1 MARREALGQLMGG
14 YLHQD
19 WDVYGGDVSDA
30 VAAFLRDAPS
40 RIAET
45 ADEIDELIATDMPS
59 GELERR
65 LEAWG
70 CAYHA
75 GDTDDDYRRWL
86 MEIRDQLRTFLA
98 TSAAS

>member
-1 MARREALGQLMGG
+1 MDAVKNLMGG

-45 ADEIDELIATDMPS
+45 ADQIDDLIATDMPE

-65 LEAWG
+65 LDAWG

-75 GDTDDDYRRWL
+75 GDTDHDYRRWL
-86 MEIRDQLRTFLA
+86 MEIRDQMRTFLS